1 MGQDGKDQTAEAQGT
16 STEAQGATTGAQGTA
31 TEAQGRPPGAQ
42 GTATGAGRPSAEP
55 AEDAGAVR
63 PVPAR
68 EAAGHSRV
76 PVPGLILT
84 VIGNGRYPSQASMC
98 VGMPALPAYGQLSGG

>member
-16 STEAQGATTGAQGTA
+16 ATEAQGATTGAQ
-31 TEAQGRPPGAQ
+31 R
-42 GTATGAGRPSAEP
+42 TATGARRPSAEP

>member
-1 MGQDGKDQTAEAQGT
+1 MGQDGQDPTAE
-16 STEAQGATTGAQGTA
+16 AQGTA
-31 TEAQGRPPGAQ
+31 TEAKGATTGAQ

-55 AEDAGAVR
+55 PRTPAR
-63 PVPAR
+63 PAPAAAR

-76 PVPGLILT
+76 PVPGLTLT